1 MSTPLGE
8 LDERPNVSDG
18 DLVQKILSE
27 MNSGGN
33 GGPAAGMIQPP
44 PAIGMGGGTG
54 GMMPVAP
61 GPNSMAP
68 HTMDSGP
75 ATAHMIGNSHPT
87 PADFAQA
94 MYGRPAGQQTQQLPP
109 MQPYGGPGAG
119 GSDYASYNG
128 GGQQQPM
135 QRAAAPAKKSWIT
148 KILNEFRIPFF
159 VVILVFVFSLP
170 AINFLFAHY
179 LPSMVKPTGE
189 LKLLGILLKSIAAGA
204 AFWVIQKVIVPLLSL

>member
-44 PAIGMGGGTG
+44 PAIGMGGGSG
-54 GMMPVAP
+54 GMMPVGP

-68 HTMDSGP
+68 HTMDNGP

-109 MQPYGGPGAG
+109 MQPYGGGG
-119 GSDYASYNG
+119 GSEYASYG
-128 GGQQQPM
+128 GGQPVA
-135 QRAAAPAKKSWIT
+135 QRAPAPAKKSWIT
-148 KILNEFRIPFF
+148 KLLNEFRIPFF

-189 LKLLGILLKSIAAGA
+189 LKLFGILLKSIAAGV